1 MERTK
6 MSQAPPVRERVAVVT
21 GAGQGIGRA
30 IAVALAARDVQLVVT
45 DRNEETGTAVARELG
60 AVFLPLDVSD
70 PQAITATATAVV
82 DRFGRVDV
90 LINNAGIA
98 HEDNA
103 LDVTD
108 EVWHRVL
115 GVDLTGTFVACREFG
130 RHFVRQR
137 SGSIV
142 NISSIAAFIGS
153 NPEYHVAYDVAKA
166 GVAQLARSLAVEW
179 APYGVRVNAVAPG
192 RTRTPILDTVGM
204 DDPERMTQWI
214 GQIPMGRLLE
224 AEEIAAAVA
233 FIALD
238 GTAVT
243 GQTLLVDGGQIA
255 Q

>member
-1 MERTK
+1 MASYCRSTSPDSHHVNAESRIGDIRIAESNNRFTT
-6 MSQAPPVRERVAVVT
+6 AHFITNYYET
-21 GAGQGIGRA
+21 GA
-30 IAVALAARDVQLVVT
+30 AAAKTLDC
-45 DRNEETGTAVARELG
+45 E
-60 AVFLPLDVSD
+60 FLPLDVSD
-70 PQAITATATAVV
+70 SLAIRTTADEVV
-82 DRFGRVDV
+82 RRFGRVDILV
-90 LINNAGIA
+90 NNAGIA
-98 HEDNA
+98 HEDDA

-108 EVWHRVL
+108 EKWNRIL
-115 GVDLTGTFVACREFG
+115 SVDLTGSFVACREFG

-166 GVAQLARSLAVEW
+166 GVAQMARSLAVEW
-179 APYGVRVNAVAPG
+179 AKYGVRVNAVAPG

-204 DDPERMTQWI
+204 GDPERMTQWLE
-214 GQIPMGRLLE
+214 QIPMRRLLE
-224 AEEIAAAVA
+224 ANEIASAVA

-238 GTAVT
+238 ASAVT

>member
-1 MERTK
+1 MTESPLKDTE
-6 MSQAPPVRERVAVVT
+6 ERVAVVT

-30 IAVALAARDVQLVVT
+30 IAVALAARGVRVVVT
-45 DRNEETGTAVARELG
+45 DRNTETGTAVAKEVG
-60 AVFLPLDVSD
+60 GEFLPLDVSD
-70 PQAITATATAVV
+70 ARAVAGV
-82 DRFGRVDV
+82 AGEVVRRFDRVDV
-90 LINNAGIA
+90 LVNNAGIA
-98 HEDNA
+98 HEDDA

-108 EVWHRVL
+108 EVWYRVL
-115 GVDLTGTFVACREFG
+115 DVDLTGTFVACREFG
-130 RHFVRQR
+130 RHFVRRR

-166 GVAQLARSLAVEW
+166 GVSQLARSLGVEW
-179 APYGVRVNAVAPG
+179 AQYGVRVNAVAPG

-204 DDPERMTQWI
+204 DDPQRMTQWI

-224 AEEIAAAVA
+224 AEEIASAVA
-233 FIALD
+233 FVALD
-238 GTAVT
+238 ATAMT

>member
-1 MERTK
+1 MTESPLRHTE
-6 MSQAPPVRERVAVVT
+6 ERVAVVT

-30 IAVALAARDVQLVVT
+30 IAVALAARGVRVVVT
-45 DRNEETGTAVARELG
+45 DRNTETGTAVAKEVG
-60 AVFLPLDVSD
+60 GDFLPLDVSD
-70 PQAITATATAVV
+70 PRAVAGV
-82 DRFGRVDV
+82 AGEVVRRFDRVDV
-90 LINNAGIA
+90 LVNNAGIA
-98 HEDNA
+98 HEDDA

-115 GVDLTGTFVACREFG
+115 DVDLTGTFVASREFG
-130 RHFVRQR
+130 RHFVSRG

-142 NISSIAAFIGS
+142 NISSIAAFIGT

-166 GVAQLARSLAVEW
+166 GVSQLARSLAVEW
-179 APYGVRVNAVAPG
+179 ARYGVRVNAVAPG

-204 DDPERMTQWI
+204 DDPQRMTQWI
-214 GQIPMGRLLE
+214 DQIPMGRLLE

-233 FIALD
+233 FVALD
-238 GTAVT
+238 ATAMT

>member
-1 MERTK
+1 
-6 MSQAPPVRERVAVVT
+6 MSESPLRHTEERVAVVT

-30 IAVALAARDVQLVVT
+30 IAVALAARGVRVVVT
-45 DRNEETGTAVARELG
+45 DRNTETGTAVAKEVG
-60 AVFLPLDVSD
+60 GDFLPLDVSD
-70 PQAITATATAVV
+70 PRAVAGV
-82 DRFGRVDV
+82 AGEVVRRFNRVDV
-90 LINNAGIA
+90 LVNNAGIA
-98 HEDNA
+98 HEDDA

-115 GVDLTGTFVACREFG
+115 DVDLTGTFVACREFG
-130 RHFVRQR
+130 HHFVRGG

-166 GVAQLARSLAVEW
+166 GVSQLARSLAVEW
-179 APYGVRVNAVAPG
+179 AQYGVRVNAVAPG

-204 DDPERMTQWI
+204 DDPRRMTQWI
-214 GQIPMGRLLE
+214 DQIPMGRLLE
-224 AEEIAAAVA
+224 AEEIAGAVT
-233 FIALD
+233 FVALD
-238 GTAVT
+238 ATAMT

>member
-1 MERTK
+1 MTESPQGHTDD
-6 MSQAPPVRERVAVVT
+6 RVAVVT

-30 IAVALAARDVQLVVT
+30 IAVALAARGVRVVVT
-45 DRNEETGTAVARELG
+45 DRNTETGTAVAKEVG
-60 AVFLPLDVSD
+60 GDFLSLDVSD
-70 PQAITATATAVV
+70 PRAVAGV
-82 DRFGRVDV
+82 AGEVVRRFDRVDV
-90 LINNAGIA
+90 LVNNAGIA
-98 HEDNA
+98 HEDDA

-115 GVDLTGTFVACREFG
+115 DVDLTGTFVACREFG
-130 RHFVRQR
+130 RHFVRR
-137 SGSIV
+137 GSGSIV

-166 GVAQLARSLAVEW
+166 GVSQLARSLAVEW
-179 APYGVRVNAVAPG
+179 ARYGVRVNAVPPG

-204 DDPERMTQWI
+204 DDPRRVTQWI
-214 GQIPMGRLLE
+214 DQIPLGRLLE

-233 FIALD
+233 FVALD
-238 GTAVT
+238 ATAMT

>member
-1 MERTK
+1 
-6 MSQAPPVRERVAVVT
+6 MSESPLRHTEERVAVVT

-30 IAVALAARDVQLVVT
+30 IAVALAARGVRVVVT
-45 DRNEETGTAVARELG
+45 DRNTETGTAVAKEVG
-60 AVFLPLDVSD
+60 GDFLPLDVSD
-70 PQAITATATAVV
+70 PRAVAGV
-82 DRFGRVDV
+82 AGEVVRRFDRVDV
-90 LINNAGIA
+90 LVNNAGIA
-98 HEDNA
+98 HEDDA

-115 GVDLTGTFVACREFG
+115 DVDLTGTFVASREFG
-130 RHFVRQR
+130 RHFVSRR

-142 NISSIAAFIGS
+142 NISSIAAFIGT

-166 GVAQLARSLAVEW
+166 GVSQLARSLAVEW
-179 APYGVRVNAVAPG
+179 ARYGVRVNAVAPG

-214 GQIPMGRLLE
+214 DQIPMGRLLE

-233 FIALD
+233 FVALD
-238 GTAVT
+238 ATAMT

>member
-1 MERTK
+1 
-6 MSQAPPVRERVAVVT
+6 MSQPEQRVAVVT
-21 GAGQGIGRA
+21 GAGQGIGQA
-30 IAVALAARDVQLVVT
+30 IAAALAARDVRLVVT
-45 DRNEETGTAVARELG
+45 DRNEQTGAAVAEQLG
-60 AVFLPLDVSD
+60 ATFLPLDVSD
-70 PQAITATATAVV
+70 PQAIAATATEVV
-82 DRFGRVDV
+82 RRFDRVDV
-90 LINNAGIA
+90 LVNNAGIA

-108 EVWHRVL
+108 EVWHRIL

-179 APYGVRVNAVAPG
+179 AQYGVRVNAVAPG

-204 DDPERMTQWI
+204 DDPERMSQWI

-224 AEEIAAAVA
+224 ADEIAAAVA

>member
-1 MERTK
+1 
-6 MSQAPPVRERVAVVT
+6 MSESPLRHTEERVAVVT

-30 IAVALAARDVQLVVT
+30 IAVALAARGVRVVVT
-45 DRNEETGTAVARELG
+45 DRNTETGTAVAKEVG
-60 AVFLPLDVSD
+60 GEFLPLDVSD
-70 PQAITATATAVV
+70 PRAVAGV
-82 DRFGRVDV
+82 AGEVVRRFDRVDV
-90 LINNAGIA
+90 LVNNAGIA
-98 HEDNA
+98 HEDDA

-115 GVDLTGTFVACREFG
+115 DVDLTGTFVACREFG
-130 RHFVRQR
+130 HHFVRGG

-166 GVAQLARSLAVEW
+166 GVSQLARSLAVEW
-179 APYGVRVNAVAPG
+179 AQYGVRVNAVAPG

-204 DDPERMTQWI
+204 DDPRRMTQWI
-214 GQIPMGRLLE
+214 DQIPMGRLLE
-224 AEEIAAAVA
+224 AEEIAAAVT
-233 FIALD
+233 FVALD
-238 GTAVT
+238 ATAMT

>member
-1 MERTK
+1 MTESPLRHTD
-6 MSQAPPVRERVAVVT
+6 ERVAVVT

-30 IAVALAARDVQLVVT
+30 IAVALADRGVRVVVT
-45 DRNEETGTAVARELG
+45 DRNTETGTAVAKEVG
-60 AVFLPLDVSD
+60 GDFLPLDVSD
-70 PQAITATATAVV
+70 PRAVAEAADEV
-82 DRFGRVDV
+82 VRRFDRVDV
-90 LINNAGIA
+90 LVNNAGIA
-98 HEDNA
+98 HEDAA
-103 LDVTD
+103 LDVSD
-108 EVWHRVL
+108 DVWNRIL

-130 RHFVRQR
+130 RHFVSRR

-204 DDPERMTQWI
+204 DDPLRMTQWI

-224 AEEIAAAVA
+224 AEEIATAVA
-233 FIALD
+233 FVALD
-238 GTAVT
+238 ATAMT

>member
-1 MERTK
+1 
-6 MSQAPPVRERVAVVT
+6 MSESQPHRSEERVAVVT
-21 GAGQGIGRA
+21 GAGQGIGYS
-30 IAVALAARDVQLVVT
+30 IAAALAARGVRVVVT
-45 DRNEETGTAVARELG
+45 DRNPETGAAAAKELG
-60 AVFLPLDVSD
+60 CVFLPLDVSD
-70 PQAITATATAVV
+70 PLAVTATADEVV
-82 DRFGRVDV
+82 RQFGRVDILV
-90 LINNAGIA
+90 NNAGIA
-98 HEDNA
+98 HEDDA

-108 EVWHRVL
+108 EVWNRIL
-115 GVDLTGTFVACREFG
+115 SVDLTGTFVACREFG
-130 RHFVRQR
+130 RHFVRRR

-179 APYGVRVNAVAPG
+179 AQYGVRVNAVAPG

-214 GQIPMGRLLE
+214 EQIPMRRLLE
-224 AEEIAAAVA
+224 ADEIASAVV
-233 FIALD
+233 FVALD
-238 GTAVT
+238 GSAVT

>member
-1 MERTK
+1 MTESPLRHTE
-6 MSQAPPVRERVAVVT
+6 ERVGVVT

-30 IAVALAARDVQLVVT
+30 IAVALAARGVRVVVT
-45 DRNEETGTAVARELG
+45 DRNTETGTAVAKEIG
-60 AVFLPLDVSD
+60 GDFLPLDVSD
-70 PQAITATATAVV
+70 PRAVAGV
-82 DRFGRVDV
+82 AGEVVRRFDRVDV
-90 LINNAGIA
+90 LVNNAGIA
-98 HEDNA
+98 HEDDA

-115 GVDLTGTFVACREFG
+115 DVDLTGTFVASREFG
-130 RHFVRQR
+130 RHFVSRG

-142 NISSIAAFIGS
+142 NISSIAAFIGT

-166 GVAQLARSLAVEW
+166 GVSQLARSLAVEW
-179 APYGVRVNAVAPG
+179 ARYGVRVNAVAPG

-204 DDPERMTQWI
+204 DDPQRMTQWI
-214 GQIPMGRLLE
+214 DQIPMGRLLE

-233 FIALD
+233 FVALD
-238 GTAVT
+238 ATAMT

>member
-1 MERTK
+1 MTESPLRHTE
-6 MSQAPPVRERVAVVT
+6 ERVAVVT

-30 IAVALAARDVQLVVT
+30 IAVVLAARGVRVVVT
-45 DRNEETGTAVARELG
+45 DRNTETGTAVAKEVG
-60 AVFLPLDVSD
+60 GDFLPLDVSD
-70 PQAITATATAVV
+70 PRAVAGV
-82 DRFGRVDV
+82 AGEVVRRFDRVDV
-90 LINNAGIA
+90 LVNNAGIA
-98 HEDNA
+98 HEDDA

-115 GVDLTGTFVACREFG
+115 DVDLTGTFVASREFG
-130 RHFVRQR
+130 RHFVSRG

-142 NISSIAAFIGS
+142 NISSIAAFIGT

-166 GVAQLARSLAVEW
+166 GVSQLARSLAVEW
-179 APYGVRVNAVAPG
+179 ARYGVRVNAVAPG

-204 DDPERMTQWI
+204 DDPRRMTQWI
-214 GQIPMGRLLE
+214 DQIPMGRLLE

-233 FIALD
+233 FVALD
-238 GTAVT
+238 ATAMT

>member
-1 MERTK
+1 
-6 MSQAPPVRERVAVVT
+6 MSESPLRHTEERVAVVT

-30 IAVALAARDVQLVVT
+30 IAVALAARGVRVVVT
-45 DRNEETGTAVARELG
+45 DRNTETGTAVAKEVG
-60 AVFLPLDVSD
+60 GEFLPLDVSD
-70 PQAITATATAVV
+70 TRAVAGV
-82 DRFGRVDV
+82 AGEVVRRFDRVDV
-90 LINNAGIA
+90 LVNNAGIA
-98 HEDNA
+98 HEDDA

-115 GVDLTGTFVACREFG
+115 DVDLTGTFVACREFG
-130 RHFVRQR
+130 HHFVRGG

-166 GVAQLARSLAVEW
+166 GVSQLARSLAVEW
-179 APYGVRVNAVAPG
+179 AQYGVRVNAVAPG

-204 DDPERMTQWI
+204 DDPRRMTQWI
-214 GQIPMGRLLE
+214 DQIPMDRLLE

-233 FIALD
+233 FVALD
-238 GTAVT
+238 ATAMT

>member
-1 MERTK
+1 MTEQTDD
-6 MSQAPPVRERVAVVT
+6 RVAVVT

-30 IAVALAARDVQLVVT
+30 IALALAARGVRVVVT
-45 DRNEETGTAVARELG
+45 DRNTETGTAVAKEVG
-60 AVFLPLDVSD
+60 GDFLSLDVAD
-70 PQAITATATAVV
+70 PRAVAAAADEV
-82 DRFGRVDV
+82 VRRFDRVDV
-90 LINNAGIA
+90 LVNNAGIA
-98 HEDNA
+98 HEDAA

-115 GVDLTGTFVACREFG
+115 DVDLTGTFVACREFG
-130 RHFVRQR
+130 QHFVRRR

-166 GVAQLARSLAVEW
+166 GVSQLARSLAVEW
-179 APYGVRVNAVAPG
+179 AQYGVRVNAVAPG

-204 DDPERMTQWI
+204 DDPRRMTQWI
-214 GQIPMGRLLE
+214 DQIPMGRLLE

-233 FIALD
+233 FVALD
-238 GTAVT
+238 GTAMT

>member
-1 MERTK
+1 MFE
-6 MSQAPPVRERVAVVT
+6 SQPHRSEERVAVVT
-21 GAGQGIGRA
+21 GAGQGIGYS
-30 IAVALAARDVQLVVT
+30 IAAALVTRGVRVVVT
-45 DRNEETGTAVARELG
+45 DRNPDTGAAAAKELG
-60 AVFLPLDVSD
+60 CVFLPLDVSD
-70 PQAITATATAVV
+70 PLAVTATADEVV
-82 DRFGRVDV
+82 RQFGRVDILV
-90 LINNAGIA
+90 NNAGIA
-98 HEDNA
+98 HEDDA

-108 EVWHRVL
+108 EVWNRIL
-115 GVDLTGTFVACREFG
+115 SVDLTGTFVACREFG

-179 APYGVRVNAVAPG
+179 AQYGVRVNAVAPG

-204 DDPERMTQWI
+204 DDPHRMTQWI
-214 GQIPMGRLLE
+214 EQIPMRRLLE
-224 AEEIAAAVA
+224 ADEIASAVA

-238 GTAVT
+238 GSAVT

>member
-1 MERTK
+1 MTEQTDD
-6 MSQAPPVRERVAVVT
+6 RVAVVT

-30 IAVALAARDVQLVVT
+30 IALALAARGVRVVVT
-45 DRNEETGTAVARELG
+45 DRNSETGTAVAKETGG
-60 AVFLPLDVSD
+60 AFLPLDVAD
-70 PQAITATATAVV
+70 PRAVAEV
-82 DRFGRVDV
+82 ADEVVRRFDRVDV
-90 LINNAGIA
+90 LVNNAGIA
-98 HEDNA
+98 HENAA

-108 EVWHRVL
+108 EIWHRVL
-115 GVDLTGTFVACREFG
+115 DVDLTGTFVACREFG
-130 RHFVRQR
+130 RHFVRRR

-166 GVAQLARSLAVEW
+166 GVSQLARSLAVEW

-192 RTRTPILDTVGM
+192 RTRTAILDTVGM
-204 DDPERMTQWI
+204 DDPLRMTQWI

-233 FIALD
+233 FVALD
-238 GTAVT
+238 GTAMT

>member
-1 MERTK
+1 VGTLDG
-6 MSQAPPVRERVAVVT
+6 RVAVVT

-30 IAVALAARDVQLVVT
+30 IAVALAARGVRVVVT
-45 DRNEETGTAVARELG
+45 DRNTDTGTAVAKEVG
-60 AVFLPLDVSD
+60 GDFLSLDVAD
-70 PQAITATATAVV
+70 PRAVAAV
-82 DRFGRVDV
+82 AGEVVRRFDRVDV
-90 LINNAGIA
+90 LVNNAGIA
-98 HEDNA
+98 HEDDA

-115 GVDLTGTFVACREFG
+115 DVDLTGTFVASREFG
-130 RHFVRQR
+130 RHFVSRG

-142 NISSIAAFIGS
+142 NISSIAAFIGT

-166 GVAQLARSLAVEW
+166 GVSQLARSLAVEW
-179 APYGVRVNAVAPG
+179 ARYGVRVNAVAPG

-204 DDPERMTQWI
+204 DDPQRMTQWI
-214 GQIPMGRLLE
+214 DQIPMGRLLE

-233 FIALD
+233 FVALD
-238 GTAVT
+238 ATAMT

>member
-1 MERTK
+1 
-6 MSQAPPVRERVAVVT
+6 MSESPLRHTEERVAVVT

-30 IAVALAARDVQLVVT
+30 IAVALAARGVRVVVT
-45 DRNEETGTAVARELG
+45 DRNTETGTAVAKEVG
-60 AVFLPLDVSD
+60 GEFLPLDVSD
-70 PQAITATATAVV
+70 ARAVAGV
-82 DRFGRVDV
+82 AGEVVRRFDRVDV
-90 LINNAGIA
+90 LVNNAGIA
-98 HEDNA
+98 HEDDA

-115 GVDLTGTFVACREFG
+115 DVDLTGTFVACREFG
-130 RHFVRQR
+130 HHFVRGG

-166 GVAQLARSLAVEW
+166 GVSQLARSLAVEW
-179 APYGVRVNAVAPG
+179 AQYGVRVNAVAPG

-204 DDPERMTQWI
+204 DDPRRMTQWI
-214 GQIPMGRLLE
+214 DQIPMGRLLE
-224 AEEIAAAVA
+224 AEEIAAAVT
-233 FIALD
+233 FVALD
-238 GTAVT
+238 ATAMT

>member
-1 MERTK
+1 MCEPQPHR
-6 MSQAPPVRERVAVVT
+6 SEERVAVVT
-21 GAGQGIGRA
+21 GAGQGIGYS
-30 IAVALAARDVQLVVT
+30 IAAALAARGVRVVVT
-45 DRNEETGTAVARELG
+45 DRNTETGAAAAKELG
-60 AVFLPLDVSD
+60 GVFLPLDVSD
-70 PQAITATATAVV
+70 PLAVAATADEVV
-82 DRFGRVDV
+82 RQFGRVDV
-90 LINNAGIA
+90 LVNNAGIA
-98 HEDNA
+98 HEDDA

-108 EVWHRVL
+108 EVWNRIL
-115 GVDLTGTFVACREFG
+115 SVDLTGTFVACREFG

-166 GVAQLARSLAVEW
+166 GVSQLARSLAVEW
-179 APYGVRVNAVAPG
+179 AQYGVRVNAVAPG

-204 DDPERMTQWI
+204 DAPERMTQWI
-214 GQIPMGRLLE
+214 EQIPMRRLLE
-224 AEEIAAAVA
+224 ADEIASAVA

-238 GTAVT
+238 GSAVT

>member
-1 MERTK
+1 
-6 MSQAPPVRERVAVVT
+6 MSQPEQRVAVVT
-21 GAGQGIGRA
+21 GAGQGIGQA
-30 IAVALAARDVQLVVT
+30 IAAALAARDVRLVVT
-45 DRNEETGTAVARELG
+45 DRNEQTGAAVAEQLG
-60 AVFLPLDVSD
+60 ATFLPLDVSD
-70 PQAITATATAVV
+70 PAAIAATATEVV
-82 DRFGRVDV
+82 RRFDRVDV
-90 LINNAGIA
+90 LVNNAGIA

-108 EVWHRVL
+108 EVWHRIL

-179 APYGVRVNAVAPG
+179 AQYGVRVNAVAPG

-204 DDPERMTQWI
+204 DDPERMSQWI

-224 AEEIAAAVA
+224 ADEIAAAVA

>member
-1 MERTK
+1 MAGVAGEV
-6 MSQAPPVRERVAVVT
+6 VR
-21 GAGQGIGRA
+21 
-30 IAVALAARDVQLVVT
+30 
-45 DRNEETGTAVARELG
+45 
-60 AVFLPLDVSD
+60 
-70 PQAITATATAVV
+70 
-82 DRFGRVDV
+82 RFDRVDV
-90 LINNAGIA
+90 LVNNAGIA
-98 HEDNA
+98 HEDAA

-115 GVDLTGTFVACREFG
+115 DVDLTGTFVACREFG
-130 RHFVRQR
+130 RHFVRRR

-166 GVAQLARSLAVEW
+166 GVSQLARSLAVEW
-179 APYGVRVNAVAPG
+179 AQYGVRVNAVAPG

-204 DDPERMTQWI
+204 DDPRRMTQWI
-214 GQIPMGRLLE
+214 DQIPMGRLLE

-233 FIALD
+233 FVALD
-238 GTAVT
+238 AAAMT

>member
-1 MERTK
+1 MTEQTDD
-6 MSQAPPVRERVAVVT
+6 RVAVVT

-30 IAVALAARDVQLVVT
+30 IALALAARGVRVVVT
-45 DRNEETGTAVARELG
+45 DRNSETGTAVAKETGG
-60 AVFLPLDVSD
+60 AFLPLDVAD
-70 PQAITATATAVV
+70 PRAVAEV
-82 DRFGRVDV
+82 ADEVVRRFDRVDV
-90 LINNAGIA
+90 LVNNAGIA
-98 HEDNA
+98 HENAA

-108 EVWHRVL
+108 EIWHRVL
-115 GVDLTGTFVACREFG
+115 DVDLTGTFVACREFG
-130 RHFVRQR
+130 RHFVRRR

-166 GVAQLARSLAVEW
+166 GVSQLARSLAVEW

-204 DDPERMTQWI
+204 DDPLRMTQWI

-233 FIALD
+233 FVALD
-238 GTAVT
+238 GTAMT

>member
-1 MERTK
+1 MTESPQGHTDD
-6 MSQAPPVRERVAVVT
+6 RVAVVT

-30 IAVALAARDVQLVVT
+30 IAVALAARGVRVVVT
-45 DRNEETGTAVARELG
+45 DRNTETGTAVAKEVG
-60 AVFLPLDVSD
+60 GDFLSLDVSD
-70 PQAITATATAVV
+70 PRAVAGV
-82 DRFGRVDV
+82 AGEVVRRFDRVDV
-90 LINNAGIA
+90 LVNNAGIA
-98 HEDNA
+98 HEDDA

-115 GVDLTGTFVACREFG
+115 DVDLTGTFVACREFG
-130 RHFVRQR
+130 RHFVRR
-137 SGSIV
+137 GSGSIV

-166 GVAQLARSLAVEW
+166 GVSQLARSLAVEW
-179 APYGVRVNAVAPG
+179 ARYGVRVNAVAPG

-204 DDPERMTQWI
+204 DDPRRMTQWI
-214 GQIPMGRLLE
+214 DQIPLGRLLE

-233 FIALD
+233 FVALD
-238 GTAVT
+238 ATAMT

>member
-1 MERTK
+1 MTESPLRQTDD
-6 MSQAPPVRERVAVVT
+6 RVAVVT

-30 IAVALAARDVQLVVT
+30 IAVALAARGVRVVVT
-45 DRNEETGTAVARELG
+45 DRNTDTGTAVAKEVG
-60 AVFLPLDVSD
+60 GDFLSLDVAD
-70 PQAITATATAVV
+70 PRAVAAV
-82 DRFGRVDV
+82 AGEVVRRFDRVDV
-90 LINNAGIA
+90 LVNNAGIA
-98 HEDNA
+98 HEDDA

-115 GVDLTGTFVACREFG
+115 DVDLTGTFVASREFG
-130 RHFVRQR
+130 RHFVSRG

-142 NISSIAAFIGS
+142 NISSIAAFIGT

-166 GVAQLARSLAVEW
+166 GVSQLARSLAVEW
-179 APYGVRVNAVAPG
+179 ARYGVRVNAVAPG

-204 DDPERMTQWI
+204 DDPQRMTQWI
-214 GQIPMGRLLE
+214 DQIPMGRLLE

-233 FIALD
+233 FVALD
-238 GTAVT
+238 ATAMT

>member
-1 MERTK
+1 MTESPLRHTD
-6 MSQAPPVRERVAVVT
+6 ERVAVVT

-30 IAVALAARDVQLVVT
+30 IAVALAARGVRVVVT
-45 DRNEETGTAVARELG
+45 DRNTETGTAVAKEVG
-60 AVFLPLDVSD
+60 GEFLPLDVSD
-70 PQAITATATAVV
+70 PRAVAAAADEV
-82 DRFGRVDV
+82 VRRFDRVDV
-90 LINNAGIA
+90 LVNNAGVA
-98 HEDNA
+98 HEDAA
-103 LDVTD
+103 LDVSD
-108 EVWHRVL
+108 EVWNRIL

-130 RHFVRQR
+130 RHFVRRR

-179 APYGVRVNAVAPG
+179 AQYGVRVNAVAPG

-204 DDPERMTQWI
+204 DDPLRMTQWI
-214 GQIPMGRLLE
+214 DQIPMRRLLE
-224 AEEIAAAVA
+224 AEEIAAAVV
-233 FIALD
+233 FVALD

>member
-1 MERTK
+1 MTESPPRRTE
-6 MSQAPPVRERVAVVT
+6 ERVAVVT

-30 IAVALAARDVQLVVT
+30 IAVALAARGVRVVVT
-45 DRNEETGTAVARELG
+45 DRNTETGTAVAKEVG
-60 AVFLPLDVSD
+60 GEFLPLDVSD
-70 PQAITATATAVV
+70 PRAVAGV
-82 DRFGRVDV
+82 AGEVVRRFDRVDV
-90 LINNAGIA
+90 LVNNAGIA
-98 HEDNA
+98 HEDDA

-115 GVDLTGTFVACREFG
+115 DVDLTGTFVASREFG
-130 RHFVRQR
+130 RHFVSRR

-166 GVAQLARSLAVEW
+166 GVSQLARSLAVEW
-179 APYGVRVNAVAPG
+179 ARYGVRVNAVAPG

-204 DDPERMTQWI
+204 DDPRRMTQWI
-214 GQIPMGRLLE
+214 EQIPMGRLLE

-233 FIALD
+233 FVALD
-238 GTAVT
+238 ATAMT

>member
-1 MERTK
+1 
-6 MSQAPPVRERVAVVT
+6 MSESQPHRSEERVAVVT
-21 GAGQGIGRA
+21 GAGQGIGYS
-30 IAVALAARDVQLVVT
+30 IAAALAARGVRVVVT
-45 DRNEETGTAVARELG
+45 DRNPETGAATAKELG
-60 AVFLPLDVSD
+60 CLFLPLDVSD
-70 PQAITATATAVV
+70 PSAITATADEVV
-82 DRFGRVDV
+82 RQFGRVDILV
-90 LINNAGIA
+90 NNAGIA
-98 HEDNA
+98 HEDDA

-108 EVWHRVL
+108 EVWNRIL

-179 APYGVRVNAVAPG
+179 AQYGVRVNAVAPG

-214 GQIPMGRLLE
+214 EQIPMRRLLD
-224 AEEIAAAVA
+224 ADEIASAVV

-238 GTAVT
+238 GSAVT

>member
-1 MERTK
+1 
-6 MSQAPPVRERVAVVT
+6 MSESQLHRSDEKVAVVT
-21 GAGQGIGRA
+21 GAGQGIGYA
-30 IAVALAARDVQLVVT
+30 IAAALAPRGVRVVVT
-45 DRNEETGTAVARELG
+45 DRNPETGAAAAKELG
-60 AVFLPLDVSD
+60 CAFLPLDVSD
-70 PQAITATATAVV
+70 PLAVTATANEVV
-82 DRFGRVDV
+82 RRFGHVDILV
-90 LINNAGIA
+90 NNAGIA
-98 HEDNA
+98 HEDAA

-108 EVWHRVL
+108 EVWNRIL
-115 GVDLTGTFVACREFG
+115 SVDLTGTFVACREFG

-166 GVAQLARSLAVEW
+166 GVAQMARSLAVEW
-179 APYGVRVNAVAPG
+179 AQYGVRVNAVAPG

-214 GQIPMGRLLE
+214 EQIPMRRLLE
-224 AEEIAAAVA
+224 ADEIASAVA

-238 GTAVT
+238 GSAVT

>member
-1 MERTK
+1 MTK
-6 MSQAPPVRERVAVVT
+6 QTDDRVAVVT

-30 IAVALAARDVQLVVT
+30 IALALAARGVRVVVT
-45 DRNEETGTAVARELG
+45 DRNTETGTAVAKEIG
-60 AVFLPLDVSD
+60 GDFLPLDVAD
-70 PQAITATATAVV
+70 PRAVAEV
-82 DRFGRVDV
+82 ADEVVRRFDRVDV
-90 LINNAGIA
+90 LVNNAGIA
-98 HEDNA
+98 HENAA

-108 EVWHRVL
+108 EIWHRVL
-115 GVDLTGTFVACREFG
+115 DVDLTGTFVACREFG
-130 RHFVRQR
+130 RHFVRRR

-166 GVAQLARSLAVEW
+166 GVSQLARSLAVEW
-179 APYGVRVNAVAPG
+179 ALYGVRVNAVAPG

-204 DDPERMTQWI
+204 DDPLRMTQWI

-233 FIALD
+233 FVALD
-238 GTAVT
+238 GTAMT

>member
-1 MERTK
+1 MTESPLKDTE
-6 MSQAPPVRERVAVVT
+6 ERVAVVT

-30 IAVALAARDVQLVVT
+30 IAVALATRGVRVVVT
-45 DRNEETGTAVARELG
+45 DRNTDTGTAVAKEVG
-60 AVFLPLDVSD
+60 GEFLPLDVSD
-70 PQAITATATAVV
+70 ARAVAGV
-82 DRFGRVDV
+82 AGEVVRRFDRVDV
-90 LINNAGIA
+90 LVNNAGIA
-98 HEDNA
+98 HEDDA

-115 GVDLTGTFVACREFG
+115 DVDLTGTFVACREFG
-130 RHFVRQR
+130 RHFVRRR

-166 GVAQLARSLAVEW
+166 GVSQLARSLGVEW
-179 APYGVRVNAVAPG
+179 ARYGVRVNAVAPG
-192 RTRTPILDTVGM
+192 RTRTPILDTVGT
-204 DDPERMTQWI
+204 DDPRRMTQWI

-224 AEEIAAAVA
+224 AEEIASAVA
-233 FIALD
+233 FVALD
-238 GTAVT
+238 ATATT

>member
-1 MERTK
+1 
-6 MSQAPPVRERVAVVT
+6 MSESQLHRSDEKVAVVT
-21 GAGQGIGRA
+21 GAGKGIGYA
-30 IAVALAARDVQLVVT
+30 IATALAARGVRVVVT
-45 DRNEETGTAVARELG
+45 DRNPETGAATAKELG
-60 AVFLPLDVSD
+60 CAFLPLDVSD
-70 PQAITATATAVV
+70 PLAVTATANEVV
-82 DRFGRVDV
+82 RRFGHVDILV
-90 LINNAGIA
+90 NNAGIA
-98 HEDNA
+98 HEDAA

-108 EVWHRVL
+108 EMWNRIL
-115 GVDLTGTFVACREFG
+115 SVDLTGTFVACREFG

-166 GVAQLARSLAVEW
+166 GVAQMARSLAVEW
-179 APYGVRVNAVAPG
+179 AQYGVRVNAVAPG

-214 GQIPMGRLLE
+214 EQIPMRRLLE
-224 AEEIAAAVA
+224 ADEIASAVA

-238 GTAVT
+238 ESAVT